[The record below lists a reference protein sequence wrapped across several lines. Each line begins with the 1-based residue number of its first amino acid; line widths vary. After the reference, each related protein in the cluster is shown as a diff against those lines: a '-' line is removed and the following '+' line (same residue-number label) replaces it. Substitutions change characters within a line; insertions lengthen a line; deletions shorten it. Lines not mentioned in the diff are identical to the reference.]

1 MPFHPEDGDEEQ
13 VSFLKEHETNIEADY
28 EFYMVLIQPYNE
40 LENASK
46 LLHKKGIMING
57 IKTIIKIL

>member
-46 LLHKKGIMING
+46 LL
-57 IKTIIKIL
+57 T